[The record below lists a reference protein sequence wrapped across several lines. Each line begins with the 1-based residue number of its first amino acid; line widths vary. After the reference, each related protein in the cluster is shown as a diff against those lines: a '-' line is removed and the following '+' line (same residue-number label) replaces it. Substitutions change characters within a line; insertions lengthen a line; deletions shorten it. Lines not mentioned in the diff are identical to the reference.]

1 MSTFYKCTSSLF
13 ILLFSLTFN
22 CSTNTNQE
30 DLEAFKFSIQN
41 TEDGVVL
48 KGINGTGW
56 KNLSFTLKNNQTQAV
71 DEYGMTEVV
80 NQNHEK
86 LEELSDFLFTVTKK
100 ENALLLKGIKGSDWT
115 ELSFTTNGNQA
126 QMVDE
131 SGMTQQY

>member
-1 MSTFYKCTSSLF
+1 MSAYHKFTIGLF
-13 ILLFSLTFN
+13 ILFLTLVFS
-22 CSTNTNQE
+22 CSTIGNSE
-30 DLEAFKFSIQN
+30 DLKPFKISIQK
-41 TEDGVVL
+41 TEDGVEL
-48 KGINGTGW
+48 KGIEGTAW
-56 KNLSFTLKNNQTQAV
+56 TDLSFSLKNNQTQAV

-131 SGMTQQY
+131 SGMTQ